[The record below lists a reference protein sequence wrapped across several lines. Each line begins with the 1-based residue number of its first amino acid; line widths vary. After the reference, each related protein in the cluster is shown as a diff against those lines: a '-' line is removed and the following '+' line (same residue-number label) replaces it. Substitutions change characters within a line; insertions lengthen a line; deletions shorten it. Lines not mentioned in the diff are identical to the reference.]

1 MTIKKAIAVLLNL
14 VDLKRDY
21 TDTEINEAIEFARE
35 VLISSYSNRVGL

>member
-14 VDLKRDY
+14 VELKRDY
-21 TDTEINEAIEFARE
+21 TDEEINDAIEFARE